1 MTTIGLLHPG
11 GMSGGLPDGFH
22 RGASHVYR
30 RMAID
35 KDAPAPPSTETVAKT
50 LPKGSGS

>member
-11 GMSGGLPDGFH
+11 AMSGGLPDGFH
-22 RGASHVYR
+22 RDASDAYR

-35 KDAPAPPSTETVAKT
+35 KDAPEPPSTENVAKM
-50 LPKGSGS
+50 LLKESGS